1 MPLHEAVSTYF
12 QGEKIEAL
20 VFILPLGLLAM
31 IFGAWLLTDVREP
44 FARGAA
50 WPFLVLGLAL
60 AVTGGTVGFR
70 TPAQVARVEA
80 GLVATPAETLSAEQA
95 RMAKVNAAW
104 PIYATTFL
112 AFALVGLGLRFALQS
127 ELARGIGV
135 ALVFFGGVGFVIDGF
150 AERRARVYV
159 TALHA
164 PGSALRGP
172 SAH

>member
-112 AFALVGLGLRFALQS
+112 AFAAIV
-127 ELARGIGV
+127 V